1 MTKDNTLTM
10 DGAAVAIEGE
20 RNLLELARK
29 ASIDIPTFCYH
40 SDLSVY
46 GACRL
51 CLVDVEGRGVVASCS
66 TAPEPGMVVRTH
78 TPQIREIRKIAVEL
92 LLANHEH
99 ACPTCSKSRS
109 CQLQD
114 VARRLGVSEVRFKSA
129 LKTRPI
135 DASSPSLV
143 RDPNK
148 CILCG
153 DCVRMCHDV
162 QSVGAIDF
170 AHRGADVAVGPAFGR
185 DLDDVECV
193 HCGQCARVCPT
204 GALTPANDI
213 DDVWAFLDDP
223 DKVVV
228 AQIAPAVRVAL
239 GEMFAQPAGAVQTG
253 KIVAALKALGFDY
266 VYDTSFAADLTV
278 LEEAT
283 EFLRRWSL
291 GQRLP
296 QFTSCCP
303 AWVKFAE
310 QYYPELLGNLSTC
323 KSPQQ
328 MFGSLAK
335 DILPAQLGVKRENLV
350 VVSIMPCTAKKFERA
365 RPEFA
370 VGGQADV
377 DVVLTT
383 QELGKMIDQ
392 AGIVFAALPVQSL
405 DMPLGFKTGAAIL
418 FGTTGGVSEAVL
430 RYAAEKATGTTL
442 DSVDFHAVRGEAG
455 IRLATVEL
463 GERRL
468 TVAIAHGLANAR
480 RLADQAKAGPVAF
493 DLVEVMACPGGCIGG
508 AGQPV
513 TAGAH
518 LRVARAAGLYEADR
532 SLQLRKS
539 QDNPLLAECYQKHL
553 GEVGGHKAHELLH
566 TGYHSRRRMFGEH
579 VVVESRQDRRKLEV
593 AICIGTSCHVRG
605 GHTLLRQLGAWLQA
619 EGLGGAVEV
628 TATFCMERCGEA
640 PNVLVDQ
647 TLISGATLEKIA
659 TAIRAQLSAA
669 SPTAGA

>member
-1 MTKDNTLTM
+1 MIMNKTNTLTM

-29 ASIDIPTFCYH
+29 ANIDIPTFCYH

-51 CLVDVEGRGVVASCS
+51 CLMEVEGRGVVAGCS
-66 TAPEPGMVVRTH
+66 TPPEPGLVVRTH
-78 TPQIREIRKIAVEL
+78 TPQIREIRKVAVEL

-99 ACPTCSKSRS
+99 ACPTCPKSRS

-114 VARRLGVSEVRFKSA
+114 VARRLGVSEVRFKSP
-129 LKTRPI
+129 LKARPV
-135 DASSPSLV
+135 DDSTPSLV

-170 AHRGADVAVGPAFGR
+170 AHRGADVAVGPAFGHR
-185 DLDDVECV
+185 LDDVECV

-204 GALTPANDI
+204 GSLTPANDI

-228 AQIAPAVRVAL
+228 AQIAPAVRVAV
-239 GEMFAQPAGAVQTG
+239 GEMFNQPAGAVQTG
-253 KIVAALKALGFDY
+253 KIVAALKAVGFDY
-266 VYDTSFAADLTV
+266 VYDAAFAADLTV

-283 EFLRRWSL
+283 EFLHRWSA
-291 GQRLP
+291 GERLP

-310 QYYPELLGNLSTC
+310 QYYPELLGNLSSC

-350 VVSIMPCTAKKFERA
+350 VVSIMPCTAKKFERT
-365 RPEFA
+365 RPEFSA
-370 VGGQADV
+370 NGQSDV

-383 QELGKMIDQ
+383 QELGKMIEQ
-392 AGIVFAALPVQSL
+392 AGIVFSALPVESL
-405 DMPLGFKTGAAIL
+405 DMPLGFKTGAGII
-418 FGTTGGVSEAVL
+418 FGATGGVSEAVL

-442 DSVDFHAVRGEAG
+442 DSVEFHAARGEAG
-455 IRLATVEL
+455 IRLATV
-463 GERRL
+463 
-468 TVAIAHGLANAR
+468 
-480 RLADQAKAGPVAF
+480 D
-493 DLVEVMACPGGCIGG
+493 
-508 AGQPV
+508 
-513 TAGAH
+513 
-518 LRVARAAGLYEADR
+518 
-532 SLQLRKS
+532 
-539 QDNPLLAECYQKHL
+539 
-553 GEVGGHKAHELLH
+553 
-566 TGYHSRRRMFGEH
+566 
-579 VVVESRQDRRKLEV
+579 
-593 AICIGTSCHVRG
+593 
-605 GHTLLRQLGAWLQA
+605 
-619 EGLGGAVEV
+619 LGG
-628 TATFCMERCGEA
+628 R
-640 PNVLVDQ
+640 
-647 TLISGATLEKIA
+647 
-659 TAIRAQLSAA
+659 
-669 SPTAGA
+669 

>member
-1 MTKDNTLTM
+1 MNKNNTLMM

-29 ASIDIPTFCYH
+29 ANIDIPTFCYH

-51 CLVDVEGRGVVASCS
+51 CLMEVEGRGVVAGCS
-66 TAPEPGMVVRTH
+66 TPPEPGLVVRTH
-78 TPQIREIRKIAVEL
+78 TPQIREIRKVAVEL

-99 ACPTCSKSRS
+99 SCPTCSKSNS

-114 VARRLGVSEVRFKSA
+114 VARRLGVSEVRFKSP
-129 LKTRPI
+129 LKTSPV
-135 DASSPSLV
+135 DNSTPSLV

-185 DLDDVECV
+185 CLDDVECV

-204 GALTPANDI
+204 ASLTPANDI
-213 DDVWAFLDDP
+213 DDVWSVLDDP
-223 DKVVV
+223 SKVVV
-228 AQIAPAVRVAL
+228 AQIAPAVRVAV
-239 GEMFAQPAGAVQTG
+239 GEMFGQPAGAVQTG
-253 KIVAALKALGFDY
+253 KIVAALKAVGFDY
-266 VYDTSFAADLTV
+266 VYDASFAADLTV

-283 EFLRRWSL
+283 EFLHRWST
-291 GQRLP
+291 GERLP

-310 QYYPELLGNLSTC
+310 QYYPELLGNLSSC

-350 VVSIMPCTAKKFERA
+350 VVSIMPCTAKKFERT

-370 VGGQADV
+370 SDGQPDV

-383 QELGKMIDQ
+383 QELGKMIEQ
-392 AGIVFAALPVQSL
+392 AGIVFSALPVASL
-405 DMPLGFKTGAAIL
+405 DMPLGFKTGAGII
-418 FGTTGGVSEAVL
+418 FGATGGVSEAVL

-442 DSVDFHAVRGEAG
+442 DSVEFHSVRGEAG

-463 GERRL
+463 AGRRL

-480 RLADQAKAGPVAF
+480 KLADQAKAGPVAF
-493 DLVEVMACPGGCIGG
+493 DLVEVMACPGGCVGG

-513 TAGAH
+513 TPGSN
-518 LRVARAAGLYEADR
+518 LRAARAAGLYEADR

-539 QDNPLLAECYQKHL
+539 QDNPHLAECYQKHL

-566 TGYHSRRRMFGEH
+566 TSYRSRRRLFGEQ
-579 VVVESRQDRRKLEV
+579 VVVESRQDRHKLEIAV
-593 AICIGTSCHVRG
+593 CVGTSCHVRG
-605 GHTLLRQLGAWLQA
+605 SHTLLRQLGAWLQA

-628 TATFCMERCGEA
+628 TATFCMERCGQA
-640 PNVLVDQ
+640 PNVMVDQ
-647 TLISGATLEKIA
+647 TLISGATLDKI
-659 TAIRAQLSAA
+659 TRAIREMLPAAAPA
-669 SPTAGA
+669 SPA